1 MADEETHQRRPESM
15 GAHPLAYDTNGEP
28 LEVPIGAVAWRVR
41 RGGGR
46 RGRPRIVFDNESGR
60 QLEIPIGGT
69 LADLIDRGCPPGR
82 YRLEAVD
89 GSGHLIPGCIAVT
102 EVPIEAEADE
112 EEQEI
117 NTDTKANLL
126 ALLARQQS
134 TIERQTDTLARALE
148 AAVSGYGEVRP
159 SAPPA
164 PVIVEQPPPQT
175 ASGLP
180 FNIKPQ
186 QIGELM
192 ALIPQVLG
200 LLKMVGGA
208 IPTGA
213 APTPPGAG
221 P

>member
-1 MADEETHQRRPESM
+1 MADEEAQQRRSEGMSS
-15 GAHPLAYDTNGEP
+15 HPLAYDANGEP
-28 LEVPIGAVAWRVR
+28 LDVPIGAVAWRVR

-159 SAPPA
+159 SAPAA
-164 PVIVEQPPPQT
+164 PVIVEAPAPT
-175 ASGLP
+175 GSGLP

-192 ALIPQVLG
+192 ALIPQILG
-200 LLKMVGGA
+200 LLKMFGGA
-208 IPTGA
+208 MPAGA
-213 APTPPGAG
+213 APTPPGVV